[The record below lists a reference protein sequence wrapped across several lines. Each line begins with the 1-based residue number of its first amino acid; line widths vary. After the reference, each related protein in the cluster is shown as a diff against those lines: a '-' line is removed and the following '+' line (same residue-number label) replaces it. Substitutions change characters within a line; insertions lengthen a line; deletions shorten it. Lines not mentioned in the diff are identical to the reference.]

1 MKLTELLQGI
11 VADSI
16 PMLEINAIT
25 DDSRKACE
33 NALFVCI
40 SGALFDGHSYAQAAY
55 KNGCRAFVVQKEV
68 RLPSDAYV
76 CRVLDTRAALAGLAC
91 RFYGNPSHKMRL
103 FGITG
108 TKGKTTTAQL
118 IAHLLNSS
126 GIPCGYI
133 GTSGID
139 YLDHHE
145 VTQNTTPD
153 PLTLQKTLA
162 DMLRCGVSS
171 AVLEVSS
178 QGLVQHR
185 ADGIIFD
192 TLIYTN
198 IAPDHIGAGEHAD
211 FTDYLLAKK
220 RLFTDFC
227 AKNIVYWKD
236 DAHAHEIVTP
246 THPTRMIGVSKQ
258 DKDAE
263 YQIKSVSPDRCNGRF
278 GVRFELEAFQK
289 SIFGTLPMLGEFNVH
304 NVTLA
309 TAAISAAYDLPP
321 EEILRYTS
329 CASVAGRSEQLLL
342 PIGAVVCIDYAH
354 NPFSLQRLLSS
365 LHEFSH
371 RKLYV
376 LFGSVGERTKL
387 RRREMGEVAAK
398 YADYA
403 VLTSDNPG
411 NEPPEDIIA
420 DIAQGFAPFDTPFVS
435 IPDRKEAILHA
446 LGLLQNGD
454 VLVLAGKGHENYQLI
469 GQKKLPFCEKQIVT
483 EYLSAQKKTDPL
495 PTV

>member
-16 PMLEINAIT
+16 PLLEINAIT

-162 DMLRCGVSS
+162 EMLQEGIEY
-171 AVLEVSS
+171 AVMEVS
-178 QGLVQHR
+178 
-185 ADGIIFD
+185 
-192 TLIYTN
+192 
-198 IAPDHIGAGEHAD
+198 
-211 FTDYLLAKK
+211 
-220 RLFTDFC
+220 
-227 AKNIVYWKD
+227 
-236 DAHAHEIVTP
+236 AHALYY
-246 THPTRMIGVSKQ
+246 Q
-258 DKDAE
+258 KDAPVHYSACVFTNFTQHHLDFFPSMEE
-263 YQIKSVSPDRCNGRF
+263 YG
-278 GVRFELEAFQK
+278 
-289 SIFGTLPMLGEFNVH
+289 
-304 NVTLA
+304 
-309 TAAISAAYDLPP
+309 
-321 EEILRYTS
+321 
-329 CASVAGRSEQLLL
+329 
-342 PIGAVVCIDYAH
+342 
-354 NPFSLQRLLSS
+354 
-365 LHEFSH
+365 
-371 RKLYV
+371 
-376 LFGSVGERTKL
+376 
-387 RRREMGEVAAK
+387 
-398 YADYA
+398 
-403 VLTSDNPG
+403 
-411 NEPPEDIIA
+411 
-420 DIAQGFAPFDTPFVS
+420 
-435 IPDRKEAILHA
+435 HA
-446 LGLLQNGD
+446 
-454 VLVLAGKGHENYQLI
+454 
-469 GQKKLPFCEKQIVT
+469 
-483 EYLSAQKKTDPL
+483 
-495 PTV
+495 